1 MYALY
6 HFQSYLPNRTK
17 TPACDPIRFNAKT
30 CYFVITTTSTVG
42 YGDISPATEIEMI
55 WENAVVLIG
64 ACFLAG
70 IIGPFAAC
78 L

>member
-1 MYALY
+1 MRS
-6 HFQSYLPNRTK
+6 F
-17 TPACDPIRFNAKT
+17 
-30 CYFVITTTSTVG
+30 YFVVTTTSTVG

-55 WENAVVLIG
+55 WENVVVLIG

-70 IIGPFAAC
+70 IIGPFAPC